1 MGCQRSIG
9 QGRNTVSSI
18 KHSPSIWTAACDIH
32 SASIG
37 GHLLGVVEGIAPL
50 ITSVQGCK
58 GTRQTLLSRLSC
70 TPPSVVIP
78 GQRIH
83 LVVEGVPPTSFGGS
97 LRG

>member
-9 QGRNTVSSI
+9 QGRDTVSSI

-37 GHLLGVVEGIAPL
+37 GHLIGVVEGIAAL

-58 GTRQTLLSRLSC
+58 GTGQTLLSRLGR
-70 TPPSVVIP
+70 TPPSVVIL
-78 GQRIH
+78 GQRVH
-83 LVVEGVPPTSFGGS
+83 HVVEGMPPTSLGGS